1 MLVRPVMR
9 SAAALSPIETPAT
22 PGDFGD
28 YRVLSV
34 IAEGG
39 MGIVLRARDMRDRS
53 EVALKMTRS
62 PRRAEAAALRREIAV
77 LRGVDHPGIVRLRDD
92 GVYFGMPWMALELL
106 EGETLCRTID
116 SMWPEA
122 HPSFPD
128 EGRLSDALWI
138 VRQLCGALGHLHDR
152 GIVHRD
158 VKPANVMVG
167 DYRRVTLFDFGLAC
181 AMRELALT
189 RSRNDVGIGT
199 AEYAAPEQLAGEP
212 VDGRADIYA
221 LGCVLYELATGRRP
235 FDAESEHDVARMQ
248 MHVTPRAPSELLTDM
263 PCPLEELILQMLAK
277 RPEARPATAG
287 EVARRLG
294 RVASRLERGTIEP
307 LDVGSSRSVHGAG
320 GGEGRASGRSA

>member
-1 MLVRPVMR
+1 MLVGPVMR
-9 SAAALSPIETPAT
+9 SAAALLPLETPEM

-62 PRRAEAAALRREIAV
+62 PRRAEASALRREIAV

-92 GVYFGMPWMALELL
+92 GIYFGMPWMALELL
-106 EGETLCRTID
+106 EGRTLCRTIGSRSCGLAD
-116 SMWPEA
+116 T
-122 HPSFPD
+122 
-128 EGRLSDALWI
+128 LSI
-138 VRQLCGALGHLHDR
+138 VKQLCGALGHLHDR
-152 GIVHRD
+152 GVVHRD

-167 DYRRVTLFDFGLAC
+167 PGCRVTLFDFGLAC
-181 AMRELALT
+181 ATRHLALDH
-189 RSRNDVGIGT
+189 SRNNVGIGT

-221 LGCVLYELATGRRP
+221 LGCMLYELVTGRRP

-248 MHVTPRAPSELLTDM
+248 MHVEPRSPSELLTDM
-263 PCPLEELILQMLAK
+263 PCPLEELILQMMAK

-294 RVASRLERGTIEP
+294 HVASRLARGTNEP
-307 LDVGSSRSVHGAG
+307 LDVGFSRSVHGAG
-320 GGEGRASGRSA
+320 GGKGRASGRSA